1 MKTCWL
7 SRWPLGLLRGW
18 SSSSHSGQDA
28 LAETLEHD
36 FAAVLL
42 DVQMPEMDGFEVARL
57 MRLKEKT
64 RLVPIIFLT
73 AMSAEG
79 GVAFEG
85 YEAGAVDFMTKPFDK
100 DILCS
105 KLQVF
110 IDLYRQR
117 RRIEDVTRELERSN
131 KDLEQFA
138 YMISHD
144 LQEPLRVVANFTGML
159 SEKLDD
165 QLDPDGK
172 EYMGYI
178 LDGTSRMKAMIQG
191 MLQYSRVSYQDQNF
205 GKVALDPCLD
215 DALEN
220 LALAIEDANA
230 EIERE
235 PLPEVWGDAALLTQ
249 LLQNLVS
256 NAIKYRGDHIP
267 HIHIG
272 VAASGVTWHVTVKDN
287 GIGMDSEKAEQ
298 AFTIFR
304 RLVGREEYAGS
315 GIGLAICKRIV
326 ERHHGWINVETAP
339 GQGSTFTFA
348 LPKELPES
356 A

>member
-1 MKTCWL
+1 MNDSIHVL
-7 SRWPLGLLRGW
+7 LVDDRHENLLALQMALGSLEGVEFVIA
-18 SSSSHSGQDA
+18 HSGQDA

-235 PLPEVWGDAALLTQ
+235 PLPEVWGM
-249 LLQNLVS
+249 
-256 NAIKYRGDHIP
+256 P
-267 HIHIG
+267 P
-272 VAASGVTWHVTVKDN
+272 
-287 GIGMDSEKAEQ
+287 
-298 AFTIFR
+298 
-304 RLVGREEYAGS
+304 
-315 GIGLAICKRIV
+315 C
-326 ERHHGWINVETAP
+326 
-339 GQGSTFTFA
+339 
-348 LPKELPES
+348 
-356 A
+356 